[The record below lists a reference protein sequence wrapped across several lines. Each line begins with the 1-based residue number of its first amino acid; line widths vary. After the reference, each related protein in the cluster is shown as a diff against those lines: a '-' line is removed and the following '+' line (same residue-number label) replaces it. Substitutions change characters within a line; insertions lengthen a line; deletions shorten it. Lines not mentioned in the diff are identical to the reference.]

1 MFLHISRFL
10 MIDAT
15 KNDLSWEFTALSY
28 PSVIFFPRNRLVKF
42 ILNSTKQESFAPLPM
57 GIYPILIT
65 PRTSKL
71 CCLNLKNVSV
81 PHQNPISHL
90 TRIIKI
96 V

>member
-1 MFLHISRFL
+1 

-42 ILNSTKQESFAPLPM
+42 NLKLPKQESFAPLPM
-57 GIYPILIT
+57 EIYPILIT

-71 CCLNLKNVSV
+71 CCLNLKNAFCASPK
-81 PHQNPISHL
+81 PHFPSYPYN
-90 TRIIKI
+90 
-96 V
+96 